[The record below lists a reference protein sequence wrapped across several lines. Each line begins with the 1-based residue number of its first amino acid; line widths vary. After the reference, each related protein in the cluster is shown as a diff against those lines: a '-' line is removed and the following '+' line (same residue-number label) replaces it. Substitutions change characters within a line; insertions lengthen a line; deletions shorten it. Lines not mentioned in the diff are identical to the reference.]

1 MSNDTTLTQYDHLLK
16 DDADVAAIVIRERLR
31 PVQGAR
37 GVFFPPT
44 FAASG
49 RGKSDYQLDW
59 FAPRDEERRTPEE
72 AAKAGVIAN
81 RCTVDSVPSQANR
94 LEARLLKYSGT
105 SIPKVTIS
113 GSRVGQG
120 SIDLLEVG
128 HRVGDAVVRYSKNGD
143 KDGFEPFEAAL
154 QAYVKGDA
162 APLAKLAPTSLVFGH
177 WDSRDSAT
185 KKSTKS
191 KARRLIRSEIVAF
204 NVQKVTKRSQYWSSI
219 DPEVS
224 QELEQILKEA
234 KEAKEA
240 AQDNPESKN
249 PASQLGMTD
258 VPAPESPGGVIA
270 FGPIERTAIIA
281 LSGVRALATF
291 KPATDSGV
299 TEIDA
304 DKTLALRRYL
314 FALALA
320 SAADPGVWDLREGC
334 ILVRE
339 SKKEGEKTVADPTA
353 FTAVTVKHSGAEDA
367 FAAPANGAAKS
378 YLDAAAKA
386 FFGEAAFPAPVTL
399 AFDPSGAKAAV
410 STKGGN
416 NAGEPKKKPEFVKAL
431 LALPA
436 YEGQEAELNKKKVG
450 ELKKLWEEAK
460 PKSGDASVTSE
471 ASTDAE
477 ETATG
482 DDDAES

>member
-1 MSNDTTLTQYDHLLK
+1 MTQFDDLLN

-44 FAASG
+44 FAATG
-49 RGKSDYQLDW
+49 RGKSDYQIDH
-59 FAPRDEERRTPEE
+59 FGPRADDPEG
-72 AAKAGVIAN
+72 AQKDGAIAN

-105 SIPKVTIS
+105 SLPKVTIS

-234 KEAKEA
+234 KEA
-240 AQDNPESKN
+240 AQDDPNSKN
-249 PASQLGMTD
+249 AASQLGMTD

-270 FGPIERTAIIA
+270 FGPIERTTIIA

-291 KPATDSGV
+291 KPATDAGV
-299 TEIDA
+299 IEIDT

-320 SAADPGVWDLREGC
+320 AAADHGVWDLREGC

-339 SKKEGEKTVADPTA
+339 SKTENGKTVADPTA
-353 FTAVTVKHSGAEDA
+353 FTAVTVKHSGAEDT
-367 FAAPANGAAKS
+367 FAAPSNGAAKS
-378 YLDAAAKA
+378 YLDEAAKA
-386 FFGEAAFPAPVTL
+386 FFGEGAFPAVVTL
-399 AFDPSGAKAAV
+399 TFDPSGAKAAV
-410 STKGGN
+410 TAKGGN
-416 NAGEPKKKPEFVKAL
+416 ATGGPKKKGDLVAAL
-431 LALPA
+431 SALPEYA
-436 YEGQEAELNKKKVG
+436 GKDSELKKKTVG
-450 ELKKLWEEAK
+450 DLKKLWQVAESKTA
-460 PKSGDASVTSE
+460 DAPTASE

-477 ETATG
+477 ESVTG
-482 DDDAES
+482 DDNAEI